1 MGKAMRWLRGF
12 FGVKVTKDLEIESE
26 ENRAKTAVGHSG
38 RGGSTASA
46 TTSAALCNNPTTIPP
61 NITPAEAAWL
71 SSFFSDKDQSEHA
84 IALAAATAAAADAA
98 AAAANAAAAVVRL
111 TRQGRGALFCRER
124 LAAVK
129 IQAIFRGYLGRKALR
144 CLKGLVKIQALVRGY
159 LVRRQAAAAFQGMQA
174 LMRAQ
179 ASVRAHKFRR
189 ASANFN
195 HHHPCC
201 PRHSPS
207 RTSTERFDGKT
218 TIGIHPLPFE
228 ASVNGCDDDNL
239 KIVEIDSLSSPLSC
253 RIPTRSAEVRDF
265 QNSGDLGTN
274 GDKLRFSPAMST
286 PVTPANSVCV
296 GSSSYF
302 VSHAHKKN
310 YMANTEAFRAKLRS
324 QSAPKQRPSP
334 KKSLPVMESRASVS
348 GARMRVPSSWSK
360 SQNVFNFKNVV
371 IGKLDRS
378 LDFGE

>member
-26 ENRAKTAVGHSG
+26 ANRDKTTVGHSG
-38 RGGSTASA
+38 RGGSTVPTTA
-46 TTSAALCNNPTTIPP
+46 TATALCNNPTTIPP

-111 TRQGRGALFCRER
+111 TRQGGGALFCRER

-129 IQAIFRGYLGRKALR
+129 IQSIFRGYLGRKALR

-159 LVRRQAAAAFQGMQA
+159 LVRRQAAAAFQSMQA

-195 HHHPCC
+195 HHPSC
-201 PRHSPS
+201 PHHSPS
-207 RTSTERFDGKT
+207 RTSTERFDEKT
-218 TIGIHPLPFE
+218 RIEIHPLPYE
-228 ASVNGCDDDNL
+228 APGNDDDNL
-239 KIVEIDSLSSPLSC
+239 KIVEIDSLSSLLSC
-253 RIPTRSAEVRDF
+253 RIPTRSAEVRNF
-265 QNSGDLGTN
+265 QNPDDLGTD
-274 GDKLRFSPAMST
+274 GDKSRFSPAIST
-286 PVTPANSVCV
+286 PVTPASSVC
-296 GSSSYF
+296 GGGSSYF
-302 VSHAHKKN
+302 GTHANKKN

-334 KKSLPVMESRASVS
+334 KKSLSVSESRASVS
-348 GARMRVPSSWSK
+348 GTRMRVPFSWSK
-360 SQNVFNFKNVV
+360 SQNVVNFKNVV

-378 LDFGE
+378 FEFS